1 MALVKMVNVN
11 ACLVLRDPYVLV
23 WVVDVR
29 LSVPHMVS
37 ATLSAKNVNVSQVG
51 LGRIVQRNRKI
62 VQHIAAT
69 RVSV

>member
-1 MALVKMVNVN
+1 MAHVKMVNVN